1 VIAFGTESIPEVNF
15 DFSPVTSHD
24 TTIFG
29 MPSLFTRIILGE
41 IPGHFVHRDD
51 LCVAFLTINPI
62 ATGHTLVV
70 PIEETDEWTNLSDAT
85 SSHLMDVAKRIGLAQ
100 KALYKCSRIGL
111 IIAGFEIP
119 HCHLHVI
126 PANTMADLSFA
137 HAATHVETALLAEQ
151 AVHLAS
157 TLKTI

>member
-1 VIAFGTESIPEVNF
+1 
-15 DFSPVTSHD
+15 
-24 TTIFG
+24 

-41 IPGHFVHRDD
+41 IPGHFVYRDEV
-51 LCVAFLTINPI
+51 CVAFLTINPI

-85 SSHLMDVAKRIGLAQ
+85 SSHLMVIAKRIGLAQ
-100 KALYKCSRIGL
+100 KDLYKCNRVGL

-126 PANTMADLSFA
+126 PANTMADLSFEL
-137 HAATHVETALLAEQ
+137 AAPHVEPAQLKEQ
-151 AVHLAS
+151 AEKLAAA
-157 TLKTI
+157 LKTV

>member
-1 VIAFGTESIPEVNF
+1 
-15 DFSPVTSHD
+15 
-24 TTIFG
+24 

-41 IPGHFVHRDD
+41 IPGHFVYRDEV
-51 LCVAFLTINPI
+51 CVAFLTINPI

-85 SSHLMDVAKRIGLAQ
+85 SSHLMVIAKKIGLAQ
-100 KALYKCSRIGL
+100 KDLYKCNRVGL

-126 PANTMADLSFA
+126 PANTMADLSFE
-137 HAATHVETALLAEQ
+137 HAAPHVEPAQLKAQAEKLTAA
-151 AVHLAS
+151 
-157 TLKTI
+157 LKRV

>member
-1 VIAFGTESIPEVNF
+1 
-15 DFSPVTSHD
+15 
-24 TTIFG
+24 

-41 IPGHFVHRDD
+41 IPGHFVYRDEV
-51 LCVAFLTINPI
+51 CVAFLTINPI

-85 SSHLMDVAKRIGLAQ
+85 SSHLMVIAKKIGLAQ
-100 KALYKCSRIGL
+100 KDLYKCNRVGL

-126 PANTMADLSFA
+126 PANTMAELSFK
-137 HAATHVETALLAEQ
+137 HAAAHVEPAQLKEQ
-151 AVHLAS
+151 AEKLAAA
-157 TLKTI
+157 LKTV

>member
-1 VIAFGTESIPEVNF
+1 
-15 DFSPVTSHD
+15 
-24 TTIFG
+24 

-41 IPGHFVHRDD
+41 IPGHFVYRDEV
-51 LCVAFLTINPI
+51 CVAFLTINPI

-85 SSHLMDVAKRIGLAQ
+85 SSHLMVIAKRIGLAQ
-100 KALYKCSRIGL
+100 KDLYKCNRVGL

-126 PANTMADLSFA
+126 PANTMAELSFE
-137 HAATHVETALLAEQ
+137 HAATHVEPAQLKEQ
-151 AVHLAS
+151 AEKLTAA
-157 TLKTI
+157 LKTV

>member
-1 VIAFGTESIPEVNF
+1 
-15 DFSPVTSHD
+15 
-24 TTIFG
+24 

-41 IPGHFVHRDD
+41 IPGHFVYRDEV
-51 LCVAFLTINPI
+51 CVAFLTINPI

-85 SSHLMDVAKRIGLAQ
+85 SSHLMVIAKKIGLAQ
-100 KALYKCSRIGL
+100 KDLYKCNRVGL

-126 PANTMADLSFA
+126 PANTMADLSFE
-137 HAATHVETALLAEQ
+137 HAAPHVEPAQLKEQ
-151 AVHLAS
+151 AEKLTAA
-157 TLKTI
+157 LKRV